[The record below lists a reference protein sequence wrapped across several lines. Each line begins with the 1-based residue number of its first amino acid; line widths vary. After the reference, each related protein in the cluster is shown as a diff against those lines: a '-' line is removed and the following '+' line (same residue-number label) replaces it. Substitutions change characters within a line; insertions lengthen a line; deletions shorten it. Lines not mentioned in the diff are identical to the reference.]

1 MRVKTVLLALL
12 GATLSPLMAS
22 AADLKPQAARYTY
35 VGYMGGVKI
44 GWAKADIIVGKDRY
58 LAKMNMETGGMVG
71 WFVEWRHSSVATGAT
86 TASQTT
92 PFAGDT
98 YRNDSFWKETD
109 RYIEVA
115 YDDDDVAS
123 IADAAPHPV
132 KDEGRPAI
140 PEELL
145 TGVLD
150 PLSAITAI
158 GRIIDATGSCN
169 ASFGVFDGR
178 RRYQLQVM
186 DNGDMDI
193 GRSRYAPYGGEA
205 RRCDF
210 IFKRVAGFKKLKS
223 DDPTRGRAYFRRVAQ
238 GSPLM
243 PVQVAADTKYG
254 GAVLHLKDI
263 ELLDPDLAEQALAPG
278 AVVGDLKLQ

>member
-1 MRVKTVLLALL
+1 
-12 GATLSPLMAS
+12 
-22 AADLKPQAARYTY
+22 
-35 VGYMGGVKI
+35 MGGVKI
-44 GWAKADIIVGKDRY
+44 GWAETEIVVGQDRY
-58 LAKMNMETGGMVG
+58 LAKMKMETGGMVG
-71 WFVEWRHSSVATGAT
+71 WFFEWRHASVATGAT
-86 TASQTT
+86 MPSKTA
-92 PFAGDT
+92 PLAGDT

-109 RYIEVA
+109 RYIEVT
-115 YDDDDVAS
+115 YDNGIARISDAS
-123 IADAAPHPV
+123 PHPI
-132 KDEGRPAI
+132 KDEGRPAV
-140 PEELL
+140 PEDLL
-145 TGVLD
+145 TDVLD

-186 DNGDMDI
+186 DNGDTEI
-193 GRSRYAPYGGEA
+193 GRSRFAPYGGEA

-210 IFKRVAGFKKLKS
+210 IFERVAGFKQLKS
-223 DDPTRGRAYFRRVAQ
+223 DDPTRGRAYFRRVAR

-278 AVVGDLKLQ
+278 AVVGDLKHR